1 MNIFA
6 LVEPFWD
13 PANKIRVLAAAA
25 GMIVAIA
32 VTDWWTRIYVSLGFL
47 YLFPIMLAAGFLP
60 RLALVALGILC
71 AVLSEMFSSLNPA
84 WNVSRLILQALALA
98 GCGLFVSELLRA
110 RRLNLET
117 HGRLR
122 ALIETSPAAIVM
134 ADECGLIELAN
145 QSAAE
150 LMSPTGGNLIGQPIA
165 RFLPELEN
173 ALKPGGEARFRASM
187 QCEVHRSD
195 GERFVA
201 EVWFST
207 YKQTGTPKLAAI
219 VADVTE
225 ELPAGLPSHS
235 VESNGAKRPALSNR
249 QIAVL
254 QLVFEGLS
262 NHEIASRLDMTSS
275 AVKNTLQQLFS
286 KAGVNNRSQMV
297 RVALEQYR
305 DLL

>member
-1 MNIFA
+1 
-6 LVEPFWD
+6 
-13 PANKIRVLAAAA
+13 
-25 GMIVAIA
+25 
-32 VTDWWTRIYVSLGFL
+32 
-47 YLFPIMLAAGFLP
+47 MLA
-60 RLALVALGILC
+60 
-71 AVLSEMFSSLNPA
+71 
-84 WNVSRLILQALALA
+84 
-98 GCGLFVSELLRA
+98 
-110 RRLNLET
+110 
-117 HGRLR
+117 
-122 ALIETSPAAIVM
+122 
-134 ADECGLIELAN
+134 
-145 QSAAE
+145 
-150 LMSPTGGNLIGQPIA
+150 PTGGTLIGQPIA

-173 ALKPGGEARFRASM
+173 ALQPGGEARFRASV

-195 GERFVA
+195 GESFVA

-225 ELPAGLPSHS
+225 ELPAGLPSYS

-254 QLVFEGLS
+254 RLVFEGLS

-286 KAGVNNRSQMV
+286 KAGVNNRGQMV
-297 RVALEQYR
+297 RVALEQYP